1 MGCISVRS
9 HIVEIRSSTISIPAF
24 NFRDV
29 KIPFGSANPD
39 SYAGLFVA
47 DFSFSNY
54 FPREY
59 QGSHSLL

>member
-29 KIPFGSANPD
+29 KIPFWFGKS
-39 SYAGLFVA
+39 
-47 DFSFSNY
+47 
-54 FPREY
+54 
-59 QGSHSLL
+59 